1 MSRFEF
7 VLVLLSII
15 IGLGLTELLINVVR
29 QIRAGKNTKFFWPHS
44 ALVLIIFFALLQI
57 WWESW
62 GLQSYDEWSF
72 QVLLLMLAA
81 PVSLF
86 CISHLI
92 FPSKIDG
99 TDLEEYYFSKS
110 RLLWSLSSFTVVV
123 GTLFRPIAFG
133 VPLFEPSNASS
144 LLLFVIF
151 IGLVLTKNKLAHS
164 LAVPFILVILLADI
178 LFFSPVI

>member
-7 VLVLLSII
+7 ILVLLSII

-44 ALVLIIFFALLQI
+44 VLVVILFFALLQI

-62 GLQSYDEWSF
+62 GLQGYGEWSF

-86 CISHLI
+86 CISHLV
-92 FPSKIDG
+92 FPSKIEG

-123 GTLFRPIAFG
+123 ATLFRPIAFG
-133 VPLFEPSNASS
+133 IPLFEPSNISS

-151 IGLVLTKNKLAHS
+151 IGLALTKNKLAHS
-164 LAVPFILVILLADI
+164 LAVPFIFVTILADI